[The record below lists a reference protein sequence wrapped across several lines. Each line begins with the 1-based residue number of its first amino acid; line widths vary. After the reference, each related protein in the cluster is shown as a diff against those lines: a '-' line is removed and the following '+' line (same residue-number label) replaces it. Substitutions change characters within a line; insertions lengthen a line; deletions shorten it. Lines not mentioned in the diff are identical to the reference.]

1 MTSSEDSEVQFFWEL
16 FCKYSRFSCFS
27 LIKSAKVVFK
37 LEVVAQVIKAVF
49 GSHIYQKENLEWI
62 EYQMK
67 PICKIFSDMDVTF
80 HDESNDSN

>member
-16 FCKYSRFSCFS
+16 FCKYGRFSCFS

-37 LEVVAQVIKAVF
+37 LEVLAEVIKAVF
-49 GSHIYQKENLEWI
+49 GLHVSQKENLEWM

-67 PICKIFSDMDVTF
+67 PICKTFSEMGTIFG
-80 HDESNDSN
+80 DEFNNNN